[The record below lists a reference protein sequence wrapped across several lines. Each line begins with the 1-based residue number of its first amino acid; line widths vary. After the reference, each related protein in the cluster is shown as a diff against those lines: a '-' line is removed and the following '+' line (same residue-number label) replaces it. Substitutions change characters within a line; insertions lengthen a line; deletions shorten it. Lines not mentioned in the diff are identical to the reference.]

1 MADEDQSDDGAL
13 HGLFQGE
20 PLPQIID
27 HLVML
32 RRLAQVR
39 GAVPPEL
46 RARAQ
51 ELADD
56 PLFSQRDH
64 PVIQR
69 ILAAP

>member
-1 MADEDQSDDGAL
+1 
-13 HGLFQGE
+13 
-20 PLPQIID
+20 
-27 HLVML
+27 ML

-64 PVIQR
+64 PIIQR